1 MSTLSNVQPAITDSN
16 QVRYSSDA
24 EQMVPPPLVVEPEK
38 LGLIKRKALEK
49 HEQEA
54 QTKMLEDSKRKLR
67 RLNIEEE
74 EAEESVE
81 FDM

>member
-1 MSTLSNVQPAITDSN
+1 MLA
-16 QVRYSSDA
+16 
-24 EQMVPPPLVVEPEK
+24 PPLAAEPEK
-38 LGLIKRKALEK
+38 LSLIKRKALEK